1 MIIASNSSRP
11 NPIPGARPGV
21 RPGVV
26 DDRDPGESHVA
37 SVVFDVV
44 FTRSDPCAEGAGRA
58 GDRVDDSMSPT
69 LITMTR
75 RVNSG
80 RSFAANRDIPD
91 TCAVSKLTRGW
102 TSVSSTSVKAA
113 APQGPLGQLA
123 LSSAD
128 FDAFLEPTVPPSRGG
143 QASRPVPAAQRRALR
158 ERIELWARGI
168 VPRLEQ
174 LGLAIEVVV
183 PDEVEQH
190 LSSRSPRSIAQ
201 RVIFVRDQFGRS
213 SVPRTEPDVDPL
225 RAHAYLAL
233 TIDSVH
239 VEVCLEVCPEAEADV
254 KNLRARLGD
263 PPRLLELTTLFETL
277 PQEFAIGVIGV
288 PSFPSAE
295 HASADDV
302 RALLDDSQRSRRA
315 LWVGWSVKRE
325 IALAHSSELDDQLA
339 DALVV
344 LAHAYKL
351 LAWAP
356 DNDLIAAGRRGAWR
370 AGRARNEER
379 RERGREERR
388 KRRNVRKKPV
398 RVEGTRREREDA
410 RRLLSAAE
418 REGAAPTSRATS
430 TRPPG
435 DDATLADAD
444 RARAEGPGGRAT
456 PARRPMLQTMMRARG
471 ARPALSTEV
480 DPKLPIEK
488 GTRVRVLA
496 GPFANKVGIVQELD
510 SKGRARVRLGLL
522 AATLDLKDVVASTEG
537 TRPMLTSSHRRPRN
551 VRSR

>member
-1 MIIASNSSRP
+1 M
-11 NPIPGARPGV
+11 
-21 RPGVV
+21 
-26 DDRDPGESHVA
+26 
-37 SVVFDVV
+37 
-44 FTRSDPCAEGAGRA
+44 
-58 GDRVDDSMSPT
+58 
-69 LITMTR
+69 
-75 RVNSG
+75 
-80 RSFAANRDIPD
+80 
-91 TCAVSKLTRGW
+91 
-102 TSVSSTSVKAA
+102 KAA
-113 APQGPLGQLA
+113 APEGAPAAFAELA

-128 FDAFLEPTVPPSRGG
+128 FDAFLEPINPPSRAG
-143 QASRPVPAAQRRALR
+143 QAGRGASHARGGFTGGEGATPAAQRRGLR
-158 ERIELWARGI
+158 ERIEVWARGI

-174 LGLAIEVVV
+174 LGLALEVVV

-190 LSSRSPRSIAQ
+190 ISSRAPRSIAQ

-213 SVPRTEPDVDPL
+213 GVPRSESDVDPL

-239 VEVCLEVCPEAEADV
+239 VEVSLEVCPEAEADV

-295 HASADDV
+295 NASADDV

-325 IALAHSSELDDQLA
+325 VALAHSSELDEQLA
-339 DALVV
+339 DAVVV

-351 LAWAP
+351 VAWAS
-356 DNDLIAAGRRGAWR
+356 DNDLIGAGRRGAWR

-388 KRRNVRKKPV
+388 KRRSVHKKPV
-398 RVEGTRREREDA
+398 RIEGSRREREDA
-410 RRLLSAAE
+410 RRLLTVAE
-418 REGAAPTSRATS
+418 REGAGPASRAGKKTLGGEDASTS
-430 TRPPG
+430 EAPERG
-435 DDATLADAD
+435 
-444 RARAEGPGGRAT
+444 RGEREGRSV

-480 DPKLPIEK
+480 DPKVPIEK
-488 GTRVRVLA
+488 GTRVRVLSGA
-496 GPFANKVGIVQELD
+496 FANKVGIVQELD

-522 AATLDLKDVVASTEG
+522 AATLDLKDLVASTEG
-537 TRPMLTSSHRRPRN
+537 TRPMLGSSHRRPRN
-551 VRSR
+551 PRKT

>member
-1 MIIASNSSRP
+1 M
-11 NPIPGARPGV
+11 
-21 RPGVV
+21 
-26 DDRDPGESHVA
+26 
-37 SVVFDVV
+37 
-44 FTRSDPCAEGAGRA
+44 
-58 GDRVDDSMSPT
+58 
-69 LITMTR
+69 
-75 RVNSG
+75 
-80 RSFAANRDIPD
+80 
-91 TCAVSKLTRGW
+91 
-102 TSVSSTSVKAA
+102 KAA
-113 APQGPLGQLA
+113 APEGALAAFADLG

-128 FDAFLEPTVPPSRGG
+128 FDAFLEPTAPPSRAG
-143 QASRPVPAAQRRALR
+143 QTGRPAPAAQRRALR
-158 ERIELWARGI
+158 NRIEVWARGI
-168 VPRLEQ
+168 VPRLEE

-183 PDEVEQH
+183 PDEVDQH
-190 LSSRSPRSIAQ
+190 ISSRAPRAIAQ

-213 SVPRTEPDVDPL
+213 SVPRIAPDVDPL
-225 RAHAYLAL
+225 RGHAYLAL

-239 VEVCLEVCPEAEADV
+239 VEVALEVCPEAEADV

-263 PPRLLELTTLFETL
+263 PTRLLELTTLFETL

-295 HASADDV
+295 NASADDV
-302 RALLDDSQRSRRA
+302 RALLDDSQRSGRA

-325 IALAHSSELDDQLA
+325 VALVHSSDLDEQLA

-356 DNDLIAAGRRGAWR
+356 DNDLIGASRRGAWR

-388 KRRNVRKKPV
+388 KRRNVRSKKPA
-398 RVEGTRREREDA
+398 RIEGTRREREDA
-410 RRLLSAAE
+410 RRLLTVAE
-418 REGAAPTSRATS
+418 REGAGPASRATGARGAS
-430 TRPPG
+430 
-435 DDATLADAD
+435 DDAASTEAGD
-444 RARAEGPGGRAT
+444 RGRGEGGGRAV
-456 PARRPMLQTMMRARG
+456 PPRRPMLQTMMRARG

-480 DPKLPIEK
+480 DPKVVIEK

-522 AATLDLKDVVASTEG
+522 AATLDLKDLVASTEG
-537 TRPMLTSSHRRPRN
+537 TRPMLGSSHRRPRN
-551 VRSR
+551 VRQR

>member
-1 MIIASNSSRP
+1 MGTITRCVKWRKRRRKCWHSEDLWC
-11 NPIPGARPGV
+11 
-21 RPGVV
+21 V
-26 DDRDPGESHVA
+26 DVDTA
-37 SVVFDVV
+37 
-44 FTRSDPCAEGAGRA
+44 AAGRI
-58 GDRVDDSMSPT
+58 
-69 LITMTR
+69 L
-75 RVNSG
+75 
-80 RSFAANRDIPD
+80 D
-91 TCAVSKLTRGW
+91 TI
-102 TSVSSTSVKAA
+102 VKAA
-113 APQGPLGQLA
+113 APEGA
-123 LSSAD
+123 LRLSGAD
-128 FDAFLEPTVPPSRGG
+128 FDAFLEPTTPPSRAGHAG
-143 QASRPVPAAQRRALR
+143 RPLPPVPATQRRALR
-158 ERIELWARGI
+158 ERIEKWARGI
-168 VPRLEQ
+168 VPRLEP

-183 PDEVEQH
+183 PDELEQH
-190 LSSRSPRSIAQ
+190 LSSRAPRSIAQ
-201 RVIFVRDQFGRS
+201 RVIFVRDAFSRS

-239 VEVCLEVCPEAEADV
+239 VEVSLEICPEAEADV

-263 PPRLLELTTLFETL
+263 PTRLLELTTLFETL

-325 IALAHSSELDDQLA
+325 VALAHSSELDEQLA

-344 LAHAYKL
+344 LGQAYRL

-388 KRRNVRKKPV
+388 KRRNVRSKKPA
-398 RVEGTRREREDA
+398 RVEGSRREREDA
-410 RRLLSAAE
+410 RRLLTVAE
-418 REGAAPTSRATS
+418 REGAGPVSRAAAAGKGEDAGQAES
-430 TRPPG
+430 GERGRGEGRP
-435 DDATLADAD
+435 A
-444 RARAEGPGGRAT
+444 

-471 ARPALSTEV
+471 ARPALATEV
-480 DPKLPIEK
+480 DPKLVIEK

-522 AATLDLKDVVASTEG
+522 AATLDLKDLVANTEG
-537 TRPMLTSSHRRPRN
+537 TRPMLASSHRRPRN
-551 VRSR
+551 PRKT

>member
-1 MIIASNSSRP
+1 VS
-11 NPIPGARPGV
+11 
-21 RPGVV
+21 
-26 DDRDPGESHVA
+26 
-37 SVVFDVV
+37 
-44 FTRSDPCAEGAGRA
+44 
-58 GDRVDDSMSPT
+58 T
-69 LITMTR
+69 LTPET
-75 RVNSG
+75 
-80 RSFAANRDIPD
+80 AP
-91 TCAVSKLTRGW
+91 
-102 TSVSSTSVKAA
+102 VSSTSVKAA
-113 APQGPLGQLA
+113 APEGALAAFAELG

-128 FDAFLEPTVPPSRGG
+128 FDAFLEPTVPPSRAG
-143 QASRPVPAAQRRALR
+143 QAGRPVPAAQRRALR
-158 ERIELWARGI
+158 NRIEVWARGI
-168 VPRLEQ
+168 VPRLEE

-183 PDEVEQH
+183 PDEVDQH
-190 LSSRSPRSIAQ
+190 ISSRAPRAIAQ

-213 SVPRTEPDVDPL
+213 SVPRIAPDVDPL
-225 RAHAYLAL
+225 RGHAYLAL

-239 VEVCLEVCPEAEADV
+239 VEVALEICPEAEADV

-263 PPRLLELTTLFETL
+263 PTRLLELTTLFETL

-295 HASADDV
+295 NASADDV
-302 RALLDDSQRSRRA
+302 RALLDDSQRSGRA

-325 IALAHSSELDDQLA
+325 VALAHSSDLDEQLA

-356 DNDLIAAGRRGAWR
+356 DNDLIGAGRRGAWR

-398 RVEGTRREREDA
+398 RIEGTRREREDA
-410 RRLLSAAE
+410 RRLLTVAE
-418 REGAAPTSRATS
+418 REGAAPASRAPVARGARGAGEEAPS
-430 TRPPG
+430 TEAG
-435 DDATLADAD
+435 D
-444 RARAEGPGGRAT
+444 RGRGEGAGRSV

-480 DPKLPIEK
+480 DPKVPIEK

-510 SKGRARVRLGLL
+510 TKGRARVRLGLL
-522 AATLDLKDVVASTEG
+522 AATLDLKDLVASTEG
-537 TRPMLTSSHRRPRN
+537 TRPMLASSHRRPRN
-551 VRSR
+551 VRQR

>member
-1 MIIASNSSRP
+1 MKA
-11 NPIPGARPGV
+11 
-21 RPGVV
+21 
-26 DDRDPGESHVA
+26 VA
-37 SVVFDVV
+37 PH
-44 FTRSDPCAEGAGRA
+44 R
-58 GDRVDDSMSPT
+58 
-69 LITMTR
+69 
-75 RVNSG
+75 
-80 RSFAANRDIPD
+80 
-91 TCAVSKLTRGW
+91 
-102 TSVSSTSVKAA
+102 
-113 APQGPLGQLA
+113 PLGELA
-123 LSSAD
+123 VSSAD
-128 FDAFLEPTVPPSRGG
+128 FDAFLEPMVPPARTG
-143 QASRPVPAAQRRALR
+143 QASRPVPAVQRRALR
-158 ERIELWARGI
+158 ERIEAWARGI

-174 LGLAIEVVV
+174 LGLALEVVV

-190 LSSRSPRSIAQ
+190 LSSRAPRSIAQ
-201 RVIFVRDQFGRS
+201 RVVFVRDQFGRS
-213 SVPRTEPDVDPL
+213 GVPRTEAEVDPL

-239 VEVCLEVCPEAEADV
+239 VEVSLEVCPEAEADV

-263 PPRLLELTTLFETL
+263 PTRLLELTTLFETL

-288 PSFPSAE
+288 PNFPSAE

-315 LWVGWSVKRE
+315 LWMGWSVKRE
-325 IALAHSSELDDQLA
+325 VALAHSSELDEQLA

-388 KRRNVRKKPV
+388 KRRSVHKKPA
-398 RVEGTRREREDA
+398 RVEGTRREREEA
-410 RRLLSAAE
+410 RRLLSVAERAE
-418 REGAAPTSRATS
+418 REGTGPASRATG
-430 TRPPG
+430 THKPG
-435 DDATLADAD
+435 DEPATSDAE
-444 RARAEGPGGRAT
+444 RARGEGQGGRAV
-456 PARRPMLQTMMRARG
+456 PARRPMLQTTMRARG

-522 AATLDLKDVVASTEG
+522 AATLALKDLVASTEG
-537 TRPMLTSSHRRPRN
+537 QRPMLASSHRRPRN

>member
-1 MIIASNSSRP
+1 M
-11 NPIPGARPGV
+11 
-21 RPGVV
+21 
-26 DDRDPGESHVA
+26 
-37 SVVFDVV
+37 
-44 FTRSDPCAEGAGRA
+44 
-58 GDRVDDSMSPT
+58 
-69 LITMTR
+69 
-75 RVNSG
+75 
-80 RSFAANRDIPD
+80 
-91 TCAVSKLTRGW
+91 
-102 TSVSSTSVKAA
+102 
-113 APQGPLGQLA
+113 
-123 LSSAD
+123 
-128 FDAFLEPTVPPSRGG
+128 
-143 QASRPVPAAQRRALR
+143 
-158 ERIELWARGI
+158 
-168 VPRLEQ
+168 PRLDE
-174 LGLAIEVVV
+174 LGLALEVVV

-190 LSSRSPRSIAQ
+190 LSSRAPRAIAQ
-201 RVIFVRDQFGRS
+201 RVLFVRDQFGRS
-213 SVPRTEPDVDPL
+213 GVPRTEPDVDPL

-239 VEVCLEVCPEAEADV
+239 VEVALEVCPEAEADV

-295 HASADDV
+295 HASADDI

-325 IALAHSSELDDQLA
+325 VALAHSSELDDQLA

-356 DNDLIAAGRRGAWR
+356 DNDLIGAGRRGAWR

-410 RRLLSAAE
+410 RRLLSVAE
-418 REGAAPTSRATS
+418 REVTGPASKAPPRAG
-430 TRPPG
+430 R
-435 DDATLADAD
+435 DEATLADAD
-444 RARAEGPGGRAT
+444 RARAEGQGGRGGV

-471 ARPALSTEV
+471 ARPALVAEV

-496 GPFANKVGIVQELD
+496 GPFADKVGIVQELD
-510 SKGRARVRLGLL
+510 PKGRARVRLGLL
-522 AATLDLKDVVASTEG
+522 AATLDLRDLVASTEG
-537 TRPMLTSSHRRPRN
+537 QRPMLTSSHRRPRGA
-551 VRSR
+551 RSR

>member
-1 MIIASNSSRP
+1 MTER
-11 NPIPGARPGV
+11 GAR
-21 RPGVV
+21 RI
-26 DDRDPGESHVA
+26 
-37 SVVFDVV
+37 FD
-44 FTRSDPCAEGAGRA
+44 T
-58 GDRVDDSMSPT
+58 
-69 LITMTR
+69 
-75 RVNSG
+75 
-80 RSFAANRDIPD
+80 
-91 TCAVSKLTRGW
+91 
-102 TSVSSTSVKAA
+102 VKAA
-113 APQGPLGQLA
+113 APEGAPAAFAELA

-128 FDAFLEPTVPPSRGG
+128 FDAFLEPINPPSRGG
-143 QASRPVPAAQRRALR
+143 QPGRSASHARGGFTAEGSTPAAQRRGLR
-158 ERIELWARGI
+158 ERIEVWARGI

-174 LGLAIEVVV
+174 LGLALEVVV

-190 LSSRSPRSIAQ
+190 LSSRAPRSIAQ

-213 SVPRTEPDVDPL
+213 GVPRSESDVDPL

-239 VEVCLEVCPEAEADV
+239 VEVSLEICPEAEADV

-295 HASADDV
+295 NASADDV

-325 IALAHSSELDDQLA
+325 IALAHSSELDEQLA

-351 LAWAP
+351 VAWAP
-356 DNDLIAAGRRGAWR
+356 DNDLIGAGRRGAWR

-388 KRRNVRKKPV
+388 KRRSVHKKPV
-398 RVEGTRREREDA
+398 RIEGSRREREDA
-410 RRLLSAAE
+410 RRLLTVAE
-418 REGAAPTSRATS
+418 REGAGPASRAGTK
-430 TRPPG
+430 T
-435 DDATLADAD
+435 
-444 RARAEGPGGRAT
+444 PGGEDASTSEAT
-456 PARRPMLQTMMRARG
+456 ERGRGEREGRSVPARRPMLQTMMRARG

-480 DPKLPIEK
+480 DPKIPIEK

-496 GPFANKVGIVQELD
+496 GAFANKVGIVQELD
-510 SKGRARVRLGLL
+510 TKGRARVRLGLL
-522 AATLDLKDVVASTEG
+522 AATLDLKDLVASTEG
-537 TRPMLTSSHRRPRN
+537 TRPMLGSSHRRPRN
-551 VRSR
+551 PRKT

>member
-1 MIIASNSSRP
+1 M
-11 NPIPGARPGV
+11 
-21 RPGVV
+21 
-26 DDRDPGESHVA
+26 
-37 SVVFDVV
+37 
-44 FTRSDPCAEGAGRA
+44 
-58 GDRVDDSMSPT
+58 
-69 LITMTR
+69 
-75 RVNSG
+75 
-80 RSFAANRDIPD
+80 
-91 TCAVSKLTRGW
+91 
-102 TSVSSTSVKAA
+102 KAA

-128 FDAFLEPTVPPSRGG
+128 FDAFLEPTVPPSRGA
-143 QASRPVPAAQRRALR
+143 QAIRPVPAAQRRALR
-158 ERIELWARGI
+158 ERIELWARNI

-174 LGLAIEVVV
+174 LGLGIEVVV

-190 LSSRSPRSIAQ
+190 LSSRAPRSIAQ
-201 RVIFVRDQFGRS
+201 RVLFVRDQFGRS
-213 SVPRTEPDVDPL
+213 SVPRTAPDADPL

-239 VEVCLEVCPEAEADV
+239 VEVSLEVCPEAEADV
-254 KNLRARLGD
+254 NNLRARLGD

-325 IALAHSSELDDQLA
+325 VALAHSSELDEQLA

-356 DNDLIAAGRRGAWR
+356 DNDLIGAGRRGAWR

-410 RRLLSAAE
+410 RRLLSVAE
-418 REGAAPTSRATS
+418 REGAGPVSRAS
-430 TRPPG
+430 GRPPG
-435 DDATLADAD
+435 DDAAAAEAE
-444 RARAEGPGGRAT
+444 RARGEGAGGRAV

-522 AATLDLKDVVASTEG
+522 AATLDLKDLVASTEG
-537 TRPMLTSSHRRPRN
+537 QRPMLASSHRR

>member
-1 MIIASNSSRP
+1 
-11 NPIPGARPGV
+11 
-21 RPGVV
+21 
-26 DDRDPGESHVA
+26 
-37 SVVFDVV
+37 
-44 FTRSDPCAEGAGRA
+44 
-58 GDRVDDSMSPT
+58 
-69 LITMTR
+69 
-75 RVNSG
+75 
-80 RSFAANRDIPD
+80 
-91 TCAVSKLTRGW
+91 
-102 TSVSSTSVKAA
+102 VKAA
-113 APQGPLGQLA
+113 AREGASPGFAELA

-128 FDAFLEPTVPPSRGG
+128 FDAFLEPTMPAPRAG

-158 ERIELWARGI
+158 ERIEMWARGI

-183 PDEVEQH
+183 PDEVELH
-190 LSSRSPRSIAQ
+190 LSSRAPRSIAQ

-213 SVPRTEPDVDPL
+213 SVPRTEADVDPL

-239 VEVCLEVCPEAEADV
+239 VEVSLEVCPEAEADV

-263 PPRLLELTTLFETL
+263 PTRLLELTTLFETL

-325 IALAHSSELDDQLA
+325 IALAHSIELDEQLA

-351 LAWAP
+351 VAWAP
-356 DNDLIAAGRRGAWR
+356 DNDLIGAGRRGAWR

-410 RRLLSAAE
+410 RRLLTAAE
-418 REGAAPTSRATS
+418 REGAGPTSRAAG

-435 DDATLADAD
+435 DDTAQSDAAE
-444 RARAEGPGGRAT
+444 RGRGEGPGRPV

-480 DPKLPIEK
+480 DPKIPIEK

-522 AATLDLKDVVASTEG
+522 AATLDLKDIVGSTEG
-537 TRPMLTSSHRRPRN
+537 TRPMLASSHRRPRN

>member
-1 MIIASNSSRP
+1 
-11 NPIPGARPGV
+11 
-21 RPGVV
+21 
-26 DDRDPGESHVA
+26 
-37 SVVFDVV
+37 
-44 FTRSDPCAEGAGRA
+44 
-58 GDRVDDSMSPT
+58 MST
-69 LITMTR
+69 TVGTITH
-75 RVNSG
+75 RVNGSCG
-80 RSFAANRDIPD
+80 RGANADILA
-91 TCAVSKLTRGW
+91 TCDVSPLTRGQVA
-102 TSVSSTSVKAA
+102 VSSTIVKAA
-113 APQGPLGQLA
+113 APEGALAAFAELG

-128 FDAFLEPTVPPSRGG
+128 FDAFLEPTVPPSRAG
-143 QASRPVPAAQRRALR
+143 QSGRPVPAAQRRALR
-158 ERIELWARGI
+158 ERIEVWARGI

-183 PDEVEQH
+183 PDEVDQH
-190 LSSRSPRSIAQ
+190 ISSRAPRAIAQ
-201 RVIFVRDQFGRS
+201 RVVFVRDQFGRS
-213 SVPRTEPDVDPL
+213 SVPRIAPDVDPL
-225 RAHAYLAL
+225 RGHAYLAL

-239 VEVCLEVCPEAEADV
+239 VEVALEICPEAEADV

-263 PPRLLELTTLFETL
+263 PTRLLELTTLFETL

-295 HASADDV
+295 NASADDV

-325 IALAHSSELDDQLA
+325 VALAHSSDLDEQLA

-356 DNDLIAAGRRGAWR
+356 DNDLIGASRRGAWR

-398 RVEGTRREREDA
+398 RIEGTRREREDA
-410 RRLLSAAE
+410 RRLLTVAE
-418 REGAAPTSRATS
+418 REGAGPVSRAAAARGGAGEETP
-430 TRPPG
+430 TEAG
-435 DDATLADAD
+435 D
-444 RARAEGPGGRAT
+444 RGRGEGQGRAV

-480 DPKLPIEK
+480 DPKVAIEK
-488 GTRVRVLA
+488 GTRVKVLA

-522 AATLDLKDVVASTEG
+522 AATLELKDLVASTEG
-537 TRPMLTSSHRRPRN
+537 TRPMLASSHRRPRN